1 MGNLLTPT
9 IMFTLFVVLTIL
21 LYIAS
26 FIGVTVGIENSPKK
40 DDGTVQ
46 VTTAG
51 GCLSMLL
58 LVPSFMVLVV
68 LARSWAITILWE
80 WFVTPV
86 FSVASP
92 SQLQAYG
99 LVLFIALF
107 LSFPKVQGSK
117 TKTEFMSTFLNP
129 FLFIGMTLAT
139 SWVLHTLM

>member
-1 MGNLLTPT
+1 
-9 IMFTLFVVLTIL
+9 MFTLFVVLTIL

-40 DDGTVQ
+40 DDGTLQ

-58 LVPSFMVLVV
+58 LVSSFMVLVV

-86 FSVASP
+86 FSVAPP

-117 TKTEFMSTFLNP
+117 TKTEVMSTFFNP

>member
-1 MGNLLTPT
+1 
-9 IMFTLFVVLTIL
+9 MFTLFVVLTIL

-26 FIGVTVGIENSPKK
+26 FVGVTVGIENSPKK

-58 LVPSFMVLVV
+58 LFASFMVLIV
-68 LARSWAITILWE
+68 LVRSWAITTLWG

-86 FSVASP
+86 FSVAAP

-117 TKTEFMSTFLNP
+117 TKTEYMSTFINP
-129 FLFIGMTLAT
+129 FLFIGMTLLT
-139 SWVLHTLM
+139 SWVLHKLM